1 MPRVMR
7 YLRRASARYRELAP
21 LLGLLDQLE
30 QRQPVVGYT
39 F

>member
-7 YLRRASARYRELAP
+7 YLRRASARYRELKP
-21 LLGLLDQLE
+21 LLGLLDQIE
-30 QRQPVVGYT
+30 HRQPVVGVG